1 MDLFAI
7 SELWSRDLCVT
18 WRNNNDHSII
28 SMNIYWS
35 ERMWLLGRSDFM
47 RIFVVYDVICDFFSR
62 GRMQKQPCT
71 FSSRKFCTLSWTEN
85 RICAHTCVMT
95 NIFFLICSWYS
106 RQLFSFVYDRSQIV
120 IERATVKL
128 WRPCSPKRFWG
139 MNTSELGYTLFF
151 NNLINNIFSWS
162 CWPKANLSLTF
173 YL

>member
-7 SELWSRDLCVT
+7 SELWSRDLCGT

-35 ERMWLLGRSDFM
+35 ERMWLLGRSDIM
-47 RIFVVYDVICDFFSR
+47 RTFVVFDVICDFFFAWSDAKAT
-62 GRMQKQPCT
+62 MYIFVTKILYFKLNWKPDM
-71 FSSRKFCTLSWTEN
+71 
-85 RICAHTCVMT
+85 CAHVRHDQH
-95 NIFFLICSWYS
+95 FFLICSWYS

-120 IERATVKL
+120 IERATVML
-128 WRPCSPKRFWG
+128 WRPCSQKSFWG
-139 MNTSELGYTLFF
+139 MNTSELGYTLFL

>member
-35 ERMWLLGRSDFM
+35 ERMWLLGRSDIM

-95 NIFFLICSWYS
+95 NNFFKFVPGTLANCFL
-106 RQLFSFVYDRSQIV
+106 LFTV

-128 WRPCSPKRFWG
+128 WRPCPPKSFWG
-139 MNTSELGYTLFF
+139 MNTSELGYTLFL